1 MVFQYYFCLWFSKT
15 DQKLKVTLK
24 YIQGSTRVRISHTP
38 SRKKKSVIEQNQSSK
53 STKTCFSWFHQFFS
67 SIFFMKWE
75 VFKISAF
82 TSLSSPHHPV
92 MTSASLHMQNTCTT
106 KNFIRENC
114 QILTYSTSTK
124 RISTYFSQFSCC
136 IFSPIIHRKNMK
148 IFKDLPASSS
158 YFQRRALW
166 YVNNREQKKGWM
178 TQGFSWIF
186 PWSSNSESTE
196 LLCTARRFYA
206 DFFALASDAFLSQ
219 GIIINILLYCRVGPK
234 KKTNVG

>member
-92 MTSASLHMQNTCTT
+92 MTSASLHMQNTCVA
-106 KNFIRENC
+106 KNFHPRKLPNLDLQYINQKNFYLLFTIFLLHFFSYYSPQKHENFQGFAC
-114 QILTYSTSTK
+114 K
-124 RISTYFSQFSCC
+124 FF
-136 IFSPIIHRKNMK
+136 IFSK
-148 IFKDLPASSS
+148 
-158 YFQRRALW
+158 
-166 YVNNREQKKGWM
+166 
-178 TQGFSWIF
+178 
-186 PWSSNSESTE
+186 ESFMV
-196 LLCTARRFYA
+196 C
-206 DFFALASDAFLSQ
+206 Q
-219 GIIINILLYCRVGPK
+219 
-234 KKTNVG
+234 

>member
-1 MVFQYYFCLWFSKT
+1 
-15 DQKLKVTLK
+15 
-24 YIQGSTRVRISHTP
+24 
-38 SRKKKSVIEQNQSSK
+38 
-53 STKTCFSWFHQFFS
+53 
-67 SIFFMKWE
+67 MKWE

-82 TSLSSPHHPV
+82 TGLSSPHHPV
-92 MTSASLHMQNTCTT
+92 MTSASLHMQNTCVT
-106 KNFIRENC
+106 KNFHPRKLPNLDLQNIKKEREN
-114 QILTYSTSTK
+114 IF
-124 RISTYFSQFSCC
+124 TYFYNFLVAFFLPLFTAKTSNFS
-136 IFSPIIHRKNMK
+136 
-148 IFKDLPASSS
+148 FKDFPARSS